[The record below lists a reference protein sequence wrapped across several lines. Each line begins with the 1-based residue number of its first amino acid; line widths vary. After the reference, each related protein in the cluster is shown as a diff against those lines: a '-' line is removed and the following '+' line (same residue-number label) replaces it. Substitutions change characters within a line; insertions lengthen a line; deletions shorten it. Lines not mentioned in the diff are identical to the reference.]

1 MTVTTIDML
10 DAYQSEFLEY
20 DPFAVYSTPT
30 RPTVLKIRAKKPKRF
45 GRANQSRK
53 SRSVPSLSRVY
64 VDHPRYQ
71 ANDVMTDILI
81 SRVKRIETCVS
92 VPLPPV
98 RRGPPSYK
106 PKRSSPLCQPDPTD
120 ISEIDLLWEL
130 LLDTA
135 SKDLAKELEDWVEW
149 AVRQ

>member
-20 DPFAVYSTPT
+20 DPFAEYSTPT
-30 RPTVLKIRAKKPKRF
+30 RPTVLKIKAKKPKRY

-53 SRSVPSLSRVY
+53 LRSVPGLSR
-64 VDHPRYQ
+64 DHPRYQ
-71 ANDVMTDILI
+71 SNDIMTDILI

-106 PKRSSPLCQPDPTD
+106 PKRSSPLCQPDAAD
-120 ISEIDLLWEL
+120 DGEIDLLWEL